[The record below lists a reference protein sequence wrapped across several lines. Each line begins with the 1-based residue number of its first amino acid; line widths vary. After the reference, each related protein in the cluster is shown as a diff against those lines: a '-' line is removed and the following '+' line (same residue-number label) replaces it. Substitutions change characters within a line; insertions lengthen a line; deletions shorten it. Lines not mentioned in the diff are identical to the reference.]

1 MNINNMLN
9 ICDMA
14 RATGSAMRDATSPRN
29 ILQHIINFFTFGGV
43 RRNNEKLYTDLI
55 DSMVS
60 ALQKW
65 DTEELEENIKR
76 SMAPEFKL
84 NNILGCSVS
93 FTPIERNVVKV
104 KVCKGNDSI
113 STKIPL
119 GTYVDVCRTLKLR
132 DELKIYQ
139 NPLILTEQGKMNLRG
154 VDLSNTNLT
163 DKNLSN
169 ADLSNADLSDAD
181 LSNVDLSQS
190 NLFRANLQNTDLSNA
205 RLSQSIMIRANLQD
219 ADLRGADLS
228 NVNLSNADLSNADLS
243 DADLTCSNL
252 SGANLSDADLFRTN
266 LACSNMTNINMS
278 NVDLSLAKMP
288 GANQTNVHWPV
299 KYIRYG

>member
-14 RATGSAMRDATSPRN
+14 CTTGSAMRDATSPRN
-29 ILQHIINFFTFGGV
+29 ILQYIINFFTFGGV

-65 DTEELEENIKR
+65 DTDELEENIKR
-76 SMAPEFKL
+76 LMAPELKL
-84 NNILGCSVS
+84 DNILGCSVS

-154 VDLSNTNLT
+154 VDLSNTDLT

-169 ADLSNADLSDAD
+169 ADLSNAN
-181 LSNVDLSQS
+181 LSNADLSQS
-190 NLFRANLQNTDLSNA
+190 NLFRANLQYTDLSNA
-205 RLSQSIMIRANLQD
+205 RLSQSIMIRANLRD

-228 NVNLSNADLSNADLS
+228 NVDLSSAELS

-252 SGANLSDADLFRTN
+252 SGANLYDADLFRTN
-266 LACSNMTNINMS
+266 LTCSNMTSINMS